1 MKPLN
6 VSERNKAFR
15 NFLIFFI
22 ITIAIIIAAVF
33 FSVQVDAEENRQ
45 LKDEKKVTERQR
57 DFTEEFVDKMET
69 TIKLLDSVNL
79 PNVKSHLIDAA
90 IDDNLD
96 SMLAMTNN
104 DTSAQLKSL
113 YKNIVY
119 NFYDLQGAKKQLREA
134 SGNDATFSKLQK
146 ENDQLHSRL
155 SEANSL
161 VLEYRRLYDNCQ
173 QQK

>member
-45 LKDEKKVTERQR
+45 LKEKIAVAEKQR
-57 DFTEEFVDKMET
+57 DFTEHFVDKMET

-79 PNVKSHLIDAA
+79 PNVRSDVIDAA
-90 IDDNLD
+90 IDDNLK

-134 SGNDATFSKLQK
+134 SGKDATFSELQT
-146 ENDQLHSRL
+146 ENAQLHSQLR
-155 SEANSL
+155 EANSL
-161 VLEYRRLYDNCQ
+161 VQQYGNWLANCQ